1 MSELG
6 KVEERRST
14 DMGVY
19 HLLCKA
25 GNGLRPGILPWE
37 PRECTLGEIKSSI
50 AEPGKV
56 LPRPCNSGGEKP
68 MTSVMW

>member
-25 GNGLRPGILPWE
+25 GNGLRPDILPWE
-37 PRECTLGEIKSSI
+37 TTGMHAWGDQKLDR
-50 AEPGKV
+50 
-56 LPRPCNSGGEKP
+56 
-68 MTSVMW
+68 

>member
-14 DMGVY
+14 DLGVY
-19 HLLCKA
+19 LCYVKPEM
-25 GNGLRPGILPWE
+25 GLRPDILPVE
-37 PRECTLGEIKSSI
+37 RRECTLGEIKSSI

-68 MTSVMW
+68 MALVMW